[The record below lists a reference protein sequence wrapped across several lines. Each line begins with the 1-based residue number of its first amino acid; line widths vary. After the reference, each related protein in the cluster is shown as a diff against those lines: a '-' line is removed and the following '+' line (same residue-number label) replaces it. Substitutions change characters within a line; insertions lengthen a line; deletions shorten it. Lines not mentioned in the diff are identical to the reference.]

1 MEIRSIALITGLSLG
16 LLCACG
22 EPPTDP
28 NPTETL
34 VRASLQPPNAHWL
47 SDYLPRSTHRYGIR
61 TFYWFDEESFQTSL
75 IVGTETVP
83 YLSGPVDATLV
94 GSMEDGDSE
103 VNGISMDGKET
114 WFSVITDG
122 YYLSVDCDLTAYPP
136 DRIVGKVWDGLFL
149 GDSEPAKLV
158 KRDGSECLDAGNY
171 DFSFPLFKID
181 DITLY
186 GDRLWVPYMP
196 WNTIERRVYRNALVI
211 YDVAKGEPYTELDF
225 WGLEDEMGI
234 TLPTAE
240 ETGGWDIDGFG
251 VFALHEGLVAQGD
264 FDVGE
269 GELDDFA
276 LLVSRVPMASVPVH
290 WATGGGTVD
299 WGQYGRVT
307 YGFAAAVDAG
317 GEAAGTIQFNWRD
330 NDREFHGTI
339 DCLNVLGNRAY
350 ASGVATSGDWAGDF
364 FFFGVEDNGEGST
377 ASGPDLLS
385 PIYRR
390 EGTPWDCREPYEF
403 GRPWTNGN
411 VQVK

>member
-1 MEIRSIALITGLSLG
+1 VNEKYGNEKVAQIIT
-16 LLCACG
+16 
-22 EPPTDP
+22 
-28 NPTETL
+28 
-34 VRASLQPPNAHWL
+34 
-47 SDYLPRSTHRYGIR
+47 
-61 TFYWFDEESFQTSL
+61 F
-75 IVGTETVP
+75 
-83 YLSGPVDATLV
+83 
-94 GSMEDGDSE
+94 GSMKARAVIRDVGRVLGMSYGEVDG
-103 VNGISMDGKET
+103 IAMDGKET

-181 DITLY
+181 DVTLY
-186 GDRLWVPYMP
+186 GDKLWLPYMP
-196 WNTIERRVYRNALVI
+196 WSTIERRVYRNALVI
-211 YDVAKGEPYTELDF
+211 YDVAKGVPYTGLNF

-251 VFALHEGLVAQGD
+251 VFALHEGLVAQAD
-264 FDVGE
+264 FDVGG
-269 GELDDFA
+269 GELDDLA

-299 WGQYGRVT
+299 GGAYGRAT

-317 GEAAGTIQFNWRD
+317 GDAAGTIQFKRRD
-330 NDREFHGTI
+330 NDRKFLGTI

-390 EGTPWDCREPYEF
+390 GGTPWDCREAYEF